1 MSSTPASSAVHQAR
15 SAAGLTQR
23 ALARRAHDHQ
33 PNIAAIESGKR
44 DAKFQTVS
52 DLVRAA
58 GSHVCVLP
66 TTASTVADAAE
77 QLRALLARGNERA
90 AYRVWLGVHDDLE
103 RSDPALR
110 VALCVTPPALVGDSR
125 YDALLAALVEFVL
138 GRDGLPLPG
147 WIADE
152 RRPADV
158 DWWIEDLAATRDAV
172 RRATPREFSARRLFI
187 DPAELVS
194 V

>member
-1 MSSTPASSAVHQAR
+1 MTTTPAGAAVHQAR
-15 SAAGLTQR
+15 SAARLTQR
-23 ALARRAHDHQ
+23 ALARRSHDHQ

-44 DAKFQTVS
+44 DAKFQTVA

-77 QLRALLARGNERA
+77 ELRALLARGNERA

-110 VALCVTPPALVGDSR
+110 VALCVTPPAFVGDAR

-147 WIADE
+147 WVADDRRIAD
-152 RRPADV
+152 A

-194 V
+194 A